1 MIKKN
6 GILPSEFLRLQVH
19 ILDTSKRPLV
29 TSPHGNW
36 RGRKAKCLG
45 SHSDLLKKKEKKKFS
60 PTNCSLVFLLLMWA
74 LLLYSRHFLTFYLL
88 KLNPEVSGNDSA

>member
-1 MIKKN
+1 METGEGGKQNVLAYTVI
-6 GILPSEFLRLQVH
+6 
-19 ILDTSKRPLV
+19 
-29 TSPHGNW
+29 
-36 RGRKAKCLG
+36 C
-45 SHSDLLKKKEKKKFS
+45 LKKKKKKKFS